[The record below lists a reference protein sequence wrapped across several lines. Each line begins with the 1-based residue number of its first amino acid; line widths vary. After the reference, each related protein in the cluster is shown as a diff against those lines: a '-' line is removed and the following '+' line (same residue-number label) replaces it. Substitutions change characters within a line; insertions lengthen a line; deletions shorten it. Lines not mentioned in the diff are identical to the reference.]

1 MFSCSSRTARELCS
15 EEGEVR
21 WRGEQGLWGAHREE
35 RRPIPLRRYLGD
47 AANEEVY
54 CELRYQG
61 QLYDAETGLY
71 YNRHRY
77 YDAESGQYLSPDP
90 IGLGGGIRPQSYVTN
105 PLEFCDP
112 LGLARSVCQARY
124 ERYKDYRSQGYS
136 AEEAAKLSKGAN
148 PAMITPGSLPA
159 AEEAAV
165 NRTLGHIDNGDKPAG
180 ALGKKWGTTFKN
192 HQGELPGGSGA
203 NSPYSEYRVDPGP
216 GVSGAGA
223 RRVVVNNNTG
233 ETYYTWTHYGDSG
246 NPSFVRI
253 R

>member
-1 MFSCSSRTARELCS
+1 MVRLITYAWLQSQQGAR
-15 EEGEVR
+15 GP
-21 WRGEQGLWGAHREE
+21 GAVGAGGSAGGVPMDGDQLIGQQQYRADGSAAREE

-90 IGLGGGIRPQSYVTN
+90 IGLGGGIRPQGYVAN

-112 LGLARSVCQARY
+112 LGLARFVCQARY

-203 NSPYSEYRVDPGP
+203 NSP
-216 GVSGAGA
+216 
-223 RRVVVNNNTG
+223 
-233 ETYYTWTHYGDSG
+233 
-246 NPSFVRI
+246 
-253 R
+253 